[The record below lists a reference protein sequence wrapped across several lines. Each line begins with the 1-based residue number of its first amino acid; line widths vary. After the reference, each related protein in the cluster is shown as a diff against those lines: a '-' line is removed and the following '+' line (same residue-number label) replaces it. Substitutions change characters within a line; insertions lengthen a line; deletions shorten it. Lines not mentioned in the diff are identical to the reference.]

1 MPVNRQM
8 TLNNKQ
14 SGSFR
19 DPSGFLFFRDGSLY
33 RQVNTCYKENYDL
46 LAGSGLYDKLVKNNL
61 LIPHEETD
69 KSYALSDQAYK
80 VIKPERVPFISY
92 PYEWCFSQLKD
103 AALTTLKIQKTAL
116 DFGMSLK
123 DSSAYNIQFY
133 NGKPVFIDTLSFE
146 KYKEGEPWV
155 AYRQFCQHFLA
166 PLTLMMYKDVRLN
179 QLFRIYIDG
188 VPLDLASSLLP
199 LRTNFSFSLLS
210 HIHLHAK
217 SQKHYADKA
226 VKPVHRQVKKIALLG
241 LVDNLQTAINKLSW
255 KAAGTEWGDYYHDT
269 NYSSTAQQHKKEI
282 IETYLEKYKPQNV
295 WDLGANNGFFS
306 RVAAKKNIPTI
317 AYDIDPVA
325 VELDYLECRRN
336 KETYLL
342 PLLQDLTNPSPG
354 IGWKNEERMSFI
366 ERGPADMAMALALIH
381 HLAISN
387 NVPFADIAVFFHKVC
402 KTLVIEFVPKNDSQ
416 VQRLLTT
423 REDIFPHYTQQDF
436 EKVFSGFF
444 DIIGSESIKESERT
458 LYLMRRKAL

>member
-1 MPVNRQM
+1 M